1 MKKYLKEIIIL
12 IIQLFMFYIYP
23 IFCGPNDAIGMVI
36 IILFTTLLLTTI
48 LSSISNNKIRFL
60 YPVVISLFFIPS
72 IFIWYNES
80 ALIHSLW
87 YFVVSLIGLLLGNI
101 FNLINKKISK

>member
-23 IFCGPNDAIGMVI
+23 IFCGPTDAIGMVI
-36 IILFTTLLLTTI
+36 IILFTTLLLSTI

-60 YPVVISLFFIPS
+60 YPVVTSLFFIPS